1 MGCFGLIK
9 KQKEAQ
15 EQRNSTLGLLP
26 QEFTQA
32 AEARSS
38 FSLNPLT
45 RLAVGFGLESALPQ
59 RLQNKRERIHPM
71 KPSFLSAVSIG
82 SPASRFGNSA
92 FGLEYQVVDMN
103 HTPVAAQSKIRNRTL
118 FLIFL
123 LFWRV
128 ETDSYGTG
136 IDYRYKNCAIR
147 RFSSFSRKSKK
158 YRDSCRITE
167 NGIIF
172 SLPNIS

>member
-1 MGCFGLIK
+1 MFWINK
-9 KQKEAQ
+9 KQKEAR
-15 EQRNSTLGLLP
+15 EQRNSTLGLLA
-26 QEFTQA
+26 QEITQA

-59 RLQNKRERIHPM
+59 RLQNKRKRIHPM

-103 HTPVAAQSKIRNRTL
+103 HTPVAAQSKTRNRTL

-123 LFWRV
+123 LFWLV
-128 ETDSYGTG
+128 ETDSYG
-136 IDYRYKNCAIR
+136 IDVDYRYKSCVIR
-147 RFSSFSRKSKK
+147 HFSPFSRKSKK

-167 NGIIF
+167 IGIIF
-172 SLPNIS
+172 LLPNIS